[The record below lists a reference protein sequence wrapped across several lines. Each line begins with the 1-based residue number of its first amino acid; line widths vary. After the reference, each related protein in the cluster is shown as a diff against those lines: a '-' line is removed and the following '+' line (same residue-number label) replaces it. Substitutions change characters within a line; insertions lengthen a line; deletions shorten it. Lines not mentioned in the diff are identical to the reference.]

1 MFNKIFPKIH
11 AEGYKFLVIA
21 GIITIIFYIFSN
33 FLALI
38 GLLLTVWV
46 YYFFRDPERV
56 IINDD
61 NYLVSPADGE
71 VIKVEE
77 VNGPKEL
84 GLENKNFKKISIF
97 MNVFDCHVNRIPCS
111 GKIEEILYKPGK
123 FLNASL
129 DKASEDNERNYYKI
143 KDQHG
148 NDIIVVQIAGLVARR
163 IVCESNKDQDLK
175 QGDRIGMIRFGSRAD
190 VYYENYE
197 PLVKIGQTAI
207 AGETLLA
214 KKIMEPQK
222 KNFKI
227 VSDKKNARVILP
239 NMLTLIGVCIGLTS
253 IRFALDGR
261 FEFAIIAIIFAALID
276 GLDGRIARLIKGT
289 SKVGKEL
296 DSLTDMIS
304 FGVAPAFI
312 MYFWK
317 LNTLGRF
324 GWLLCLVY
332 VICVALRLA
341 RFNVN
346 SNQESSWRDNF
357 FEGVPSPAGAIL
369 VLTPLIFSL
378 SGFDMI
384 QLNYDLIVP
393 TFFVVISFL
402 LISKFPSYSFKKIV
416 IPRRTTIFLL
426 FGIVLFFGLLLIYT
440 FNVITISAIIYL
452 LLLPISFFHY
462 QKIKKHHENDRIQ
475 DDDDLEDVL

>member
-1 MFNKIFPKIH
+1 
-11 AEGYKFLVIA
+11 
-21 GIITIIFYIFSN
+21 
-33 FLALI
+33 
-38 GLLLTVWV
+38 
-46 YYFFRDPERV
+46 
-56 IINDD
+56 
-61 NYLVSPADGE
+61 
-71 VIKVEE
+71 
-77 VNGPKEL
+77 
-84 GLENKNFKKISIF
+84 
-97 MNVFDCHVNRIPCS
+97 
-111 GKIEEILYKPGK
+111 
-123 FLNASL
+123 
-129 DKASEDNERNYYKI
+129 
-143 KDQHG
+143 
-148 NDIIVVQIAGLVARR
+148 
-163 IVCESNKDQDLK
+163 
-175 QGDRIGMIRFGSRAD
+175 
-190 VYYENYE
+190 
-197 PLVKIGQTAI
+197 
-207 AGETLLA
+207 
-214 KKIMEPQK
+214 MEPQK

-227 VSDKKNARVILP
+227 VTDKKSARVILP

-304 FGVAPAFI
+304 FGVAPAFV
-312 MYFWK
+312 MFFWK

-324 GWLLCLVY
+324 GWLLCLIY

-341 RFNVN
+341 RFNVS
-346 SNQESSWRDNF
+346 SNQEPSWKDNF

-378 SGFDMI
+378 SGFDMM

-393 TFFVVISFL
+393 IFFVLTSFL

-440 FNVITISAIIYL
+440 FNVIT
-452 LLLPISFFHY
+452 
-462 QKIKKHHENDRIQ
+462 
-475 DDDDLEDVL
+475 